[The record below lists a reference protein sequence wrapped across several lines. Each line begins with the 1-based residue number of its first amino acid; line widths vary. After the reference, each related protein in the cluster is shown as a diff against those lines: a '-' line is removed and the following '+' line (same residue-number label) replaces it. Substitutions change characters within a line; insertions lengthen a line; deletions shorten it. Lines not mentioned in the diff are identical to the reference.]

1 MATYLQGVTDYIS
14 QVQPPQPNLE
24 FDAKIL
30 QVKQSQYDAGHKKV
44 SDLYSSLLNSDLTRT
59 ENIAARDEFFKMIN
73 TDIKK
78 MSSMDFSLDENV
90 AAASNV
96 FKSVYENKEMV
107 KDMVWTKNF
116 NIQQN
121 ISESFKN
128 CIDPKKC
135 GGQWWE
141 TGDKYLAY
149 KKQEFKNSSSKD
161 SMNMEDVSYVPYN
174 AITDDAMKI
183 MKDSK
188 FGVVEDKISG
198 GYKVTTENG
207 ELAISPLS
215 ALLNTTIGKDPKFA
229 EMYTAQAYVKRN
241 EWVNSKFQTGEY
253 KNLNEAHAAYYVEN
267 AKLVSSKVQEIADQ
281 NKIDL
286 DKIDNLIA
294 TKETQIKAGTLKAD
308 AVEYTNLLQMRENI
322 AVANDKVDL
331 ANQAIKNQNNQ
342 MGLRVLGDMYDQ
354 NAGIIDFQND
364 LNVTAKT
371 LAKSNYKIT
380 KEADKF
386 ALEAKRFANEELLA
400 KKKFEYDQ
408 QLIEHRARFGD
419 GSSGSGS
426 KNNPNKEAD
435 LLAAEAEYNAYTAD
449 KATAIR
455 NILKQKAASF
465 NQTISLTDLG
475 VDADGNPVWT
485 SANPEQTHKDLLK
498 ASFDQYNIN
507 TKLKRIDINKK
518 AVAAGYPPND
528 VNEVTTGLLDTYS
541 TEIQDKTMEKI
552 ANEYGLNAD
561 QQIKLAEAIETTV
574 SKSATIKDLVEKI
587 KAQ

>member
-78 MSSMDFSLDENV
+78 LSSMDFSLDENV
-90 AAASNV
+90 AAASNI
-96 FKSVYENKEMV
+96 FKSVYDNKEIV

-116 NIQQN
+116 NKQVN

-174 AITDDAMKI
+174 SITDDAMKV

-188 FGVVEDKISG
+188 FNVVEDKISG
-198 GYKVTTENG
+198 GYKITTENG

-215 ALLNTTIGKDPKFA
+215 ALLNSTIGKDPKFA

-241 EWVNSKFQTGEY
+241 EWVNTKFQTGEY
-253 KNLNEAHAAYYVEN
+253 KNLNEAHAAYHVEN
-267 AKLVSSKVQEIADQ
+267 AKLVSSKVQDIADQ
-281 NKIDL
+281 NKVDL
-286 DKIDNLIA
+286 NQIDNLIA
-294 TKETQIKAGTLKAD
+294 TKEKQIKAGQLKQD
-308 AVEYTNLLQMRENI
+308 ATEYTNLLQLRENVAI
-322 AVANDKVDL
+322 ANDKVEL

-342 MGLRVLGDMYDQ
+342 MGLKVIGDMYDQ

-380 KEADKF
+380 KDADKF
-386 ALEAKRFANEELLA
+386 ALEDKRFSNDEKLA
-400 KKKFEYDQ
+400 KKKFEYDL
-408 QLIEHRARFGD
+408 QLIEHRAKYGD
-419 GSSGSGS
+419 GSDGGGKLAKKESDFQQEQNDYLNLINYRTDGIKERFEQLLKDAGESKEGIDYNIIGSDINLKPDTDKTLLNLMQKAKEKYNADILS
-426 KNNPNKEAD
+426 KRMEVNEKAHSANQMPPYISEINPD
-435 LLAAEAEYNAYTAD
+435 LFNAYTEDIQEQLIEKVAKENNIGKAD
-449 KATAIR
+449 
-455 NILKQKAASF
+455 LF
-465 NQTISLTDLG
+465 
-475 VDADGNPVWT
+475 
-485 SANPEQTHKDLLK
+485 
-498 ASFDQYNIN
+498 
-507 TKLKRIDINKK
+507 KRIIDPSYKGYTLDEIAK
-518 AVAAGYPPND
+518 A
-528 VNEVTTGLLDTYS
+528 
-541 TEIQDKTMEKI
+541 K
-552 ANEYGLNAD
+552 
-561 QQIKLAEAIETTV
+561 
-574 SKSATIKDLVEKI
+574 
-587 KAQ
+587 